1 MNHYGRRCDTSATVF
16 NAFGQF
22 QNAIP
27 FSYLHKGTK
36 FKAVSPTKLD
46 ETPRIR
52 YGVADMDGHLVS
64 ENYGERVGNTYYTKK
79 YPEKNY
85 INVKYDGEKYGIYTP
100 NESIQVHEDLTIYVD
115 DDAFA
120 QYLADLEE
128 NEQRAAAAQKSSQRV
143 AAEAALR
150 DATKAQNAAIAAQ
163 NKAMQQVEEARKLLN
178 ALDN

>member
-52 YGVADMDGHLVS
+52 YGVADMDGHFVS
-64 ENYGERVGNTYYTKK
+64 ENYGIRVGNTYYTKK

-128 NEQRAAAAQKSSQRV
+128 NEQRARGDEQAQARREAEKALNDAIQ
-143 AAEAALR
+143 AQEAASAAVL
-150 DATKAQNAAIAAQ
+150 KAQAA
-163 NKAMQQVEEARKLLN
+163 LN
-178 ALDN
+178 NI